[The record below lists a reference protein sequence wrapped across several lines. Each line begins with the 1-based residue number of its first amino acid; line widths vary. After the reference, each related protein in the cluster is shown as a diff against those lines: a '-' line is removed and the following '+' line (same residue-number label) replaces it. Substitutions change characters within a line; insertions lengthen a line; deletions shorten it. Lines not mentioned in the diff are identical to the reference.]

1 MSFIEILIVL
11 AFLAIPVVFI
21 AAVVFFLVKTALLV
35 GLYFTAGSVAAK
47 VVVEGDKQLTK
58 WATDRVLNE
67 NKQKNRSTGG
77 R

>member
-21 AAVVFFLVKTALLV
+21 AAVLVFVVKIALL
-35 GLYFTAGSVAAK
+35 AGFWLTVTPVVMKVADD
-47 VVVEGDKQLTK
+47 GNKQLTK

-67 NKQKNRSTGG
+67 NKQKNRSAGG
-77 R
+77 K